1 MGLFESEGGVH
12 ESEVW
17 VDNKVLHSTMNRGGT
32 STSMIVQLDS
42 PLDYDSFAERL
53 TTDKQLQSKA
63 VREKDYYSKQ
73 SEGLTALITQFGY
86 TVGFIMAIG
95 AIFGALNTMYA
106 AVSTR
111 SVEIATLRALGF
123 GRTPIVASVMFEA
136 LILAVIGGGIWALI
150 AFGVFN
156 GYTVS
161 TMNSATFSQVAFD
174 FEVSGEL
181 LQRGILWAC
190 VLGVVGGMFPAIRAA
205 RQPMTVA
212 LRGM

>member
-1 MGLFESEGGVH
+1 MH

-42 PLDYDSFAERL
+42 PLDFDAFAERL
-53 TTDKQLQSKA
+53 TNDKQLQSKA
-63 VREKDYYSKQ
+63 LREKDYYSSQ
-73 SEGLTALITQFGY
+73 SVGLTQLITQFGY

-95 AIFGALNTMYA
+95 AIFGALNTMYS

-136 LILAVIGGGIWALI
+136 LILALIGGAIGAAI
-150 AFGVFN
+150 AFTVFN

-161 TMNSATFSQVAFD
+161 TMNNATFSQVAFD
-174 FEVSGEL
+174 FEVTGEL
-181 LQRGILWAC
+181 LQRGIVWAC
-190 VLGVVGGMFPAIRAA
+190 LLGLVGGMFPAIRAA
-205 RQPMTVA
+205 RQPVTVA